1 MPTQA
6 PPLSRTSV
14 LLLLLVL
21 LLFFASGA
29 SALVYQVLWLRK
41 LGLVFGVTVYA
52 ASTVWASFMCGL
64 AVGSLLAGHVADRV
78 RRPLVWFG
86 VAEACIGLSAV
97 STPFALGWLQ
107 GVYAAIFPS
116 LPEGVGAVTFARF
129 LMALAVLAV
138 PTMLMGATLP
148 LVVKS
153 SYFRGSELGQR
164 MALLYGTNT
173 AGAIAGTLFAGLYL
187 VPTHGI
193 RTSFVVAATVN
204 LAIAAAAIVAGL
216 LIPTKPAAPGSARP
230 RPVDSESGSEGEP
243 DEWPAPV
250 RRVVLL
256 VFALSGF
263 ASLALEVIWFR
274 VLVLLVRPTVYGF
287 AAMLAVLLL
296 GIGAGSY
303 AVTPLLRQDRPWIL
317 ILAVLE
323 LLLALVAVS
332 SIQLLAYQP
341 VLVPWMTPLIARIL
355 PEYLAFSLVASLLSI
370 LPSTV
375 LLGIAFPI
383 GLRIWTGTRER
394 SARRA
399 GRRLG
404 QFYSLNL
411 FGSIVGSLAAGFVLL
426 PLAGSRASL
435 IGVSAVA
442 LASGLALLRIAE
454 GGARLRA
461 GIGGLFTAAFVA
473 IAAVIADPF
482 DMFLALRYPHHTVL
496 WREEGVQATVSINR
510 DPEGVLVMTLEGN
523 HQAADAPG
531 MVGTHRRIGHLPM
544 VVHPEPREALVIG
557 LGGGAT
563 AGAVSIH
570 RGTQV
575 DVVELSQAVV
585 NGARFFSHVN
595 HDVLSR
601 PNVRLH
607 VDDGRNY
614 LLLTNRKY
622 DVITADLILPIYAGS
637 GNLYSAEYFRMV
649 RDALKEDGIAL
660 QWVWGT
666 EAEYKTIMRTFLS
679 VFPHATVWCDGSL
692 MIGSKQPLV
701 LRETDFEWKRLARPE
716 ALAESGI
723 TSFEQLKQAYVAGPE
738 EMRAFVGEG
747 PILTDDMPL
756 VEYFLSL
763 PRGQDIDVSGLRGA
777 VRSRVR

>member
-1 MPTQA
+1 MPTQ
-6 PPLSRTSV
+6 PRPLSRASR

-52 ASTVWASFMCGL
+52 ASTVWASFMFGL
-64 AVGSLLAGHVADRV
+64 AVGSLLAGYLADRV

-86 VAEACIGLSAV
+86 VAEALIGISAV
-97 STPFALGWLQ
+97 STPFALAWLQ
-107 GVYAAIFPS
+107 GVYAAVVPS
-116 LPEGVGAVTFARF
+116 LPAGLAVVTFARF

-153 SYFRGSELGQR
+153 SSFRASELGQR

-187 VPTHGI
+187 VPTHGMQ
-193 RTSFVVAATVN
+193 TSFVIAASVN
-204 LAIAAAAIVAGL
+204 LAIGAAAILAGW
-216 LIPTKPAAPGSARP
+216 LIPATPAAVGDAAPLPAAPA
-230 RPVDSESGSEGEP
+230 DEP
-243 DEWPAPV
+243 AEWPSAV
-250 RRVVLL
+250 RRVVLI
-256 VFALSGF
+256 VFAFSGF

-274 VLVLLVRPTVYGF
+274 ALVLLVRPTVYGF

-303 AVTPLLRQDRPWIL
+303 AVTPLLRRDRPWIL
-317 ILAVLE
+317 ILAILE

-332 SIQLLAYQP
+332 SIQLLAYHP
-341 VLVPWMTPLIARIL
+341 VLVPWVTPLIARIL
-355 PEYLAFSLVASLLSI
+355 PEYLAFSLIASLLSI
-370 LPSTV
+370 LPSAV

-383 GLRIWTGTRER
+383 GLRVWTGTRER
-394 SARRA
+394 SARLA

-411 FGSIVGSLAAGFVLL
+411 AGSIAGSLAAGFVLL

-435 IGVSAVA
+435 VGVSSVA
-442 LASGLALLRIAE
+442 LVSGLALLRVAE
-454 GGARLRA
+454 GQARVRA
-461 GIGGLFTAAFVA
+461 AIGGLFTAAFVA
-473 IAAVIADPF
+473 AAALIADPF

-510 DPEGVLVMTLEGN
+510 DSQGMLVMTLEGN

-531 MVGTHRRIGHLPM
+531 MVGTHRAIGHLPM
-544 VVHPEPREALVIG
+544 MVHPEPRDALVIG

-575 DVVELSQAVV
+575 DVVELSAAVV
-585 NGARFFSHVN
+585 KGARFFSHVN
-595 HDVLSR
+595 HDVLNR
-601 PNVRLH
+601 PNVRLR
-607 VDDGRNY
+607 VDDGRNH
-614 LLLTNRKY
+614 LLLTAKKY
-622 DVITADLILPIYAGS
+622 DVITADLILPIFAGS
-637 GNLYSAEYFRMV
+637 GNLYSAEYFTMV
-649 RDALKEDGIAL
+649 RNALKDDGVAL

-679 VFPHATVWCDGSL
+679 VFPHATAWTDGSL

-701 LRETDFEWKRLARPE
+701 LREADFEWKLAARPE
-716 ALAESGI
+716 AVAESGF
-723 TSFEQLKQAYVAGPE
+723 TSFERLKQAYVAGPE

-763 PRGQDIDVSGLRGA
+763 PRGPDIDVRGLRGD
-777 VRSRVR
+777 VRSRAP